1 MKGFRFVALFLA
13 LTLCMGGMSA
23 LAEAD
28 QPYAGTTITVYNWY
42 DYIDPTVIDMFTE
55 KTGINVQYVNFT
67 TNEEMYTKLEAGA
80 GSYDVLFPSDYII
93 ERMIANDELAPLD
106 LSAMPNVAGLI
117 DWLKT
122 PDYDPEG
129 AYSVPYMW
137 GTVGILYN
145 TNLVDEEITSWKQI
159 FDPKYQNGV
168 YMLNSVRDTLGVTLK
183 MLGYSMNTREEE
195 ALNAAKDAL
204 IQQKADGI
212 VAGYM
217 VDEVKDKMIAGEG
230 AMAVMW
236 SGDAAYS
243 IYESEGDYLKYVVPE
258 EGSNVWVDAMCIPK
272 SSKNIGAAQAFID
285 FMCDPEIAYLN
296 QQYIYYCT
304 PIEAAKDMMT
314 EEELAAEELNPSDES
329 VGRCEFFHD
338 ISEYADLYE
347 EIWMEIRMAG

>member
-1 MKGFRFVALFLA
+1 MKGIRIAALLLA
-13 LTLCMGGMSA
+13 LMLCLSGMTA
-23 LAEAD
+23 FAEAD
-28 QPYAGTTITVYNWY
+28 KPYAGTTITVYNWY
-42 DYIDPTVIDMFTE
+42 DYIDPQVIDMFTE
-55 KTGINVQYVNFT
+55 ETGIDVQYVMFT

-80 GSYDVLFPSDYII
+80 SAYDVIFPSDYII
-93 ERMIANDELAPLD
+93 ERMIANDELAELD

-122 PDYDPEG
+122 PDYDPTG
-129 AYSVPYMW
+129 AFSVPYMW

-145 TNLVDEEITSWKQI
+145 NQLVDEPITRYAQM

-168 YMLNSVRDTLGVTLK
+168 FMLNSVRDTLGVTLK
-183 MLGYSMNTREEE
+183 MLGYSLNTRDEE
-195 ALNAAKDAL
+195 ALNAAMEAL
-204 IQQKADGI
+204 IKQKEDGI

-217 VDEVKDKMIAGEG
+217 VDEVKDKMIAGEA

-243 IYESEGDYLKYVVPE
+243 IYESEGDYLTYVVPE

-272 SSKNIGAAQAFID
+272 NSPNKEAAQAFID
-285 FMCDPEIAYLN
+285 FLCRPDIAYLN

-304 PIEAAKDMMT
+304 PIAATLDMMD
-314 EEELAAEELNPSDES
+314 EEELAAEELNPSPES
-329 VGRCEFFHD
+329 VERCEFFHD